1 MSATP
6 APFVLSTLSRGACDA
21 MPEGFDWLAFLFA
34 VAVIELTPGPNM
46 GWLAALTLREGKAPA
61 FGAVAGITSGLGLQ
75 LIAAVTGL
83 TALIV
88 GLPSVHVGLHWA
100 GVAFMLYLAW
110 EAWSDTGS
118 AALPAGVKERGFRR
132 GLIANVLNPKALAF
146 YVLLINQFVDPAA
159 AAPVWLQ
166 SLLLGLIHLAV
177 ATLVHVAIVLLA
189 TRLGTRLESWR
200 TSQGA
205 RLTFAG
211 LIIGIAIWLALTP
224 PRT

>member
-1 MSATP
+1 
-6 APFVLSTLSRGACDA
+6 
-21 MPEGFDWLAFLFA
+21 MPDGFDWLAFLFA

-61 FGAVAGITSGLGLQ
+61 FSAVAGIALGLSIQ

-83 TALIV
+83 TALIIRV
-88 GLPSVHVGLHWA
+88 PAIHSSLHWA

-132 GLIANVLNPKALAF
+132 GLIANILNPKALAF
-146 YVLLINQFVDPAA
+146 YVLLINQFVQPAA

-166 SLLLGLIHLAV
+166 SLILGSIHLTV
-177 ATLVHVAIVLLA
+177 ATLVHVGIVLLA
-189 TRLGTRLESWR
+189 TQLGDRLETWR
-200 TSQGA
+200 TSSGA
-205 RLTFAG
+205 RLAFAG

-224 PRT
+224 PRA

>member
-1 MSATP
+1 
-6 APFVLSTLSRGACDA
+6 
-21 MPEGFDWLAFLFA
+21 MPDGFDWLAFLFA

-61 FGAVAGITSGLGLQ
+61 FSAVAGIALGLSIQ

-83 TALIV
+83 TALIIRV
-88 GLPSVHVGLHWA
+88 PAIHSSLHWA

-132 GLIANVLNPKALAF
+132 GLIANILNPKALAF
-146 YVLLINQFVDPAA
+146 YVLLINQFVQPAA

-166 SLLLGLIHLAV
+166 SLILGSIHLTV
-177 ATLVHVAIVLLA
+177 ATLVHVGIVLLA
-189 TRLGTRLESWR
+189 TQLGDRLETWR
-200 TSQGA
+200 TSSGA

-224 PRT
+224 PRA